1 MKVTPE
7 MVKELR
13 KATGA
18 GILACKDA
26 LVNSDCNIDKAA
38 EYLRKQGVV
47 NAVKKMSREANQGII
62 ESYIHP
68 GAQLGIMVELD
79 CETDFVAR
87 TVDFK
92 ELAHEIAMH
101 IAIASPKY
109 IKKEDISDEIIDKE
123 KEIYTEQMKNSG
135 KPDKVITNIIEGKIK
150 KYYKDVCLLEQ
161 EYARDSSVTV
171 QELIKGFISKLGEN
185 ISVRRFAR
193 FKIGEE

>member
-13 KATGA
+13 KTTGA
-18 GILACKDA
+18 GILACKNA
-26 LVNSDCNIDKAA
+26 LVNNDCNIDKAV

-68 GAQLGIMVELD
+68 GAQLGIMVEIN

-109 IKKEDISDEIIDKE
+109 IKKENISNEIIDKE

-135 KPDKVITNIIEGKIK
+135 KPEKIIANIVEGKIK
-150 KYYKDVCLLEQ
+150 KYYKEVCLLEQ
-161 EYARDSSVTV
+161 EYARDSSITV

-185 ISVRRFAR
+185 ISIRRFAR

>member
-13 KATGA
+13 KTTGA
-18 GILACKDA
+18 GILACKNA
-26 LVNSDCNIDKAA
+26 LVNNDCNIDKAV
-38 EYLRKQGVV
+38 EYLRKQGIV

-68 GAQLGIMVELD
+68 GAQLGILVELN

-109 IKKEDISDEIIDKE
+109 VKKEDVPKKIIDKE
-123 KEIYTEQMKNSG
+123 KEIYAEQMKNSG
-135 KPDKVITNIIEGKIK
+135 KPDKVIANIVEGKIK
-150 KYYKDVCLLEQ
+150 KYYKEVCLLEQ
-161 EYARDSSVTV
+161 GYARDNSITV
-171 QELIKGFISKLGEN
+171 QELIKDFISKLGEN

>member
-13 KATGA
+13 KTTGA
-18 GILACKDA
+18 GILACKNA
-26 LVNSDCNIDKAA
+26 LVNNDCNIDKAV

-68 GAQLGIMVELD
+68 GAQLGIMVEIN

-109 IKKEDISDEIIDKE
+109 IKKENISNEIIDKE

-135 KPDKVITNIIEGKIK
+135 KPEKVIANIVEGKIK
-150 KYYKDVCLLEQ
+150 KYYKEVCLLEQ
-161 EYARDSSVTV
+161 EYARDNSITV

-185 ISVRRFAR
+185 ISIRRFAR

>member
-13 KATGA
+13 KTTGA
-18 GILACKDA
+18 GILACKNA
-26 LVNSDCNIDKAA
+26 LVNNDCNIDKAV

-68 GAQLGIMVELD
+68 GSQLGIMVELN

-109 IKKEDISDEIIDKE
+109 IKKEDVSNEIIDKE
-123 KEIYTEQMKNSG
+123 KEIYTEQMKKSG
-135 KPDKVITNIIEGKIK
+135 KPDKVIANIVEGKIR
-150 KYYKDVCLLEQ
+150 KYYKEVCLLEQ

-171 QELIKGFISKLGEN
+171 QELIKGFIAKLGEN

>member
-13 KATGA
+13 KTTGA
-18 GILACKDA
+18 GILACKNA
-26 LVNSDCNIDKAA
+26 LVNNDCNIDKAV

-68 GAQLGIMVELD
+68 GAQLGIMVEIN

-109 IKKEDISDEIIDKE
+109 IKKENISNEIIDKE

-135 KPDKVITNIIEGKIK
+135 KPEKVIANIVEGKIK
-150 KYYKDVCLLEQ
+150 KYYKEVCLLEQ
-161 EYARDSSVTV
+161 EYARDSSITV

-185 ISVRRFAR
+185 ISIRRFAR

>member
-13 KATGA
+13 KTTGA
-18 GILACKDA
+18 GILACKNA
-26 LVNSDCNIDKAA
+26 LVNNDCNIDKAV

-68 GAQLGIMVELD
+68 GSQLGIMVELN

-109 IKKEDISDEIIDKE
+109 IKKEDVSNEIIDKE
-123 KEIYTEQMKNSG
+123 KEIYTEQMKKSG
-135 KPDKVITNIIEGKIK
+135 KPDKVIANIIEGKIR
-150 KYYKDVCLLEQ
+150 KYYKEVCLLEQ

-171 QELIKGFISKLGEN
+171 QELIKGFIAKLGEN

>member
-13 KATGA
+13 KTTGA
-18 GILACKDA
+18 GILACKNA
-26 LVNSDCNIDKAA
+26 LVNNDCNIDKAV

-68 GAQLGIMVELD
+68 GSQLGIMVELN

-109 IKKEDISDEIIDKE
+109 IKKEDVSNEIIDKE
-123 KEIYTEQMKNSG
+123 KEIYTEQMKKSG
-135 KPDKVITNIIEGKIK
+135 KPDKVITNIVEGKIR
-150 KYYKDVCLLEQ
+150 KYYKEVCLLEQ

-171 QELIKGFISKLGEN
+171 QELIKGFIAKLGEN